1 MRFYRDLRVNRDR
14 WENCVYICSMTPLQI
29 KNNLIRSIKKVD
41 DPELLADLC
50 RLLNLEVENIE
61 ELKTPANIKDS
72 VTKGFWDIRNGRYL
86 SNRKADT
93 EMDQWLKK

>member
-1 MRFYRDLRVNRDR
+1 
-14 WENCVYICSMTPLQI
+14 MTPLQI
-29 KNNLIRSIKKVD
+29 KNKLIRSIKKVD

-93 EMDQWLKK
+93 EMDQWLKR

>member
-1 MRFYRDLRVNRDR
+1 MRFYRDLCVNRDR

-29 KNNLIRSIKKVD
+29 KNKLIRSIKKVD

-93 EMDQWLKK
+93 EMDQWLKR